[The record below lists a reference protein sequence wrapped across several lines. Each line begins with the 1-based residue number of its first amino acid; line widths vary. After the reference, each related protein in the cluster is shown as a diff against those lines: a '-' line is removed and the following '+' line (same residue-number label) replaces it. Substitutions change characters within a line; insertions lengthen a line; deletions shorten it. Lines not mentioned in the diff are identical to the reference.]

1 MLAPSD
7 ARDASTSDLIR
18 CQVRTVGE
26 GPQAFPHVIE
36 VRIRAPTVRR
46 PMCTHYGTLAAWC
59 VLKTGSA
66 QRVRVPS
73 G

>member
-26 GPQAFPHVIE
+26 GPQAFPLVIE
-36 VRIRAPTVRR
+36 VRIRVTTAHAVMSRDIVDRR
-46 PMCTHYGTLAAWC
+46 TY
-59 VLKTGSA
+59 A
-66 QRVRVPS
+66 Q
-73 G
+73 